1 MTSVNRS
8 SLHEDGHL
16 RVIRGAGLVVDDVGF
31 ADGLLGPEGLG
42 VPFRRH
48 GGVAGELT
56 LLG

>member
-1 MTSVNRS
+1 MLRAKRS
-8 SLHEDGHL
+8 SLYEDGHL
-16 RVIRGAGLVVDDVGF
+16 RVIRSAGLAVDDVGF